1 MEMPTSN
8 LSKKNRSK
16 KMQPL
21 TRMIPLYLN
30 TIRVLSEY

>member
-1 MEMPTSN
+1 MIDDTFNSHI
-8 LSKKNRSK
+8 LIK

-21 TRMIPLYLN
+21 TRVIPLYLN